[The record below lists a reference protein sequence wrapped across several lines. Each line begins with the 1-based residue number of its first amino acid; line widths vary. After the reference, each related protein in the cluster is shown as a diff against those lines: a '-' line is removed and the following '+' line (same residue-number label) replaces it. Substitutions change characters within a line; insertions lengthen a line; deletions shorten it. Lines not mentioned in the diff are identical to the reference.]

1 MESTRTR
8 SSTDRESGKS
18 KVSRSD
24 GVLLGGVLY
33 SLLREGRVYLA
44 SYVAILQ
51 GPRSFVSSSEPPKI
65 VICIAMARTEFPSMR
80 V

>member
-18 KVSRSD
+18 KVSRSH

-33 SLLREGRVYLA
+33 SLLREGHVYLA
-44 SYVAILQ
+44 SYVAISQ
-51 GPRSFVSSSEPPKI
+51 GSRSFVSSSESLKI
-65 VICIAMARTEFPSMR
+65 VICIAMARTQFPSMK